1 MRLLNGKKII
11 FFISIFFC
19 LVKNSSA
26 QYNEVGLFF
35 GAANYKG
42 ELSPHLFNTDFIHF
56 AMGGFYRH
64 NWNRHWSYN
73 FELNYGRISGDD
85 ALATTG
91 FEKNRNLSFYSDI
104 IEFSPLIEFNFF
116 PYETGNSEYPFT
128 PYIFTGISVLKFNP
142 KTTYNGNEVEL
153 QPLGTEGQG
162 LNGTDLYNRVV
173 IAIPIGGG
181 IKIDLGKF
189 GLGVELGARRT
200 YTDYLDDVS
209 TVYPDQL
216 KLAAAHGPLAAAL
229 SDRSLNKNDTSTP
242 LPTVTG
248 KQRGNS
254 KDNDWYIF
262 AGITMYVRLG
272 SPGRDSCHPFIKRN
286 YQ

>member
-1 MRLLNGKKII
+1 MRIMYKKKIFFLICI
-11 FFISIFFC
+11 FFF
-19 LVKNSSA
+19 LVKYSSA

-42 ELSPHLFNTDFIHF
+42 ELSPHLFNKDFIHF

-85 ALATTG
+85 ALAETG
-91 FEKNRNLSFYSDI
+91 FERNRNLSFYSDI

-116 PYETGNSEYPFT
+116 PYETGNSEFPFT
-128 PYIFTGISVLKFNP
+128 PYLFTGISVLRFNP
-142 KTTYNGNEVEL
+142 KTTYNGNDVEL

-162 LNGTDLYNRVV
+162 LNGTSLYNRVV
-173 IAIPIGGG
+173 LAIPIGGG
-181 IKIDLGKF
+181 LKIDLGKF
-189 GLGVELGARRT
+189 GLGIEVGTRRT

-216 KLAAAHGPLAAAL
+216 KLTAARGPLAAAL
-229 SDRSLNKNDTSTP
+229 SDRSLNKSDTSTP

-254 KDNDWYIF
+254 KDNDWYVF
-262 AGITMYVRLG
+262 AGITMYVRIN
-272 SPGRDSCHPFIKRN
+272 SPGRDSCSPFKKRN
-286 YQ
+286 Y